1 MTHSDYPTILA
12 ELQQDHR
19 VFTRIISAL
28 DDELQKIRC
37 GETENWR
44 RLAEGFAYF
53 EAYADLMHHPR
64 EDILYR
70 YCREVCTS
78 TTPALE
84 VLEREHAQIADKTAR
99 LKRQLD
105 EVFADGVLNREA
117 LIADI
122 EGYLTMQKAHMRR
135 EEGTI
140 FPMLLD
146 TLNEADWARLLR
158 TARSAVDP
166 LYDDGARQ
174 AYDALYQRIVGSAP
188 SSS

>member
-1 MTHSDYPTILA
+1 MSYSKYPTILA
-12 ELQQDHR
+12 ELRQDHR

-37 GETENWR
+37 GKSENWK
-44 RLAEGFAYF
+44 RLAESFEYF
-53 EAYADLMHHPR
+53 EAYADLVHHPR
-64 EDILYR
+64 EDIVYR
-70 YCREVCTS
+70 YCREVCTA

-99 LKRQLD
+99 LKHRLD

-117 LIADI
+117 LITDI
-122 EGYLTMQKAHMRR
+122 EGYLTMQKAHMRC

-146 TLNEADWARLLR
+146 TLDEADWARLLQ
-158 TARSAVDP
+158 TARSAVDS

-174 AYDALYQRIVGSAP
+174 AYDALYQRIVGGAL
-188 SSS
+188 